1 MAISD
6 FSDLVPELIC
16 LGIDV
21 AICGILYKVYT
32 VNNGAIRAVKVCL
45 CLLLF
50 ARACSS
56 LLTGLFFRM
65 LQSLIQSLQK
75 T

>member
-1 MAISD
+1 MALPD

-45 CLLLF
+45 CLLTC
-50 ARACSS
+50 ARAARA
-56 LLTGLFFRM
+56 FVAAY
-65 LQSLIQSLQK
+65 
-75 T
+75 

>member
-45 CLLLF
+45 CLLIY
-50 ARACSS
+50 ARAERA
-56 LLTGLFFRM
+56 LVAAY
-65 LQSLIQSLQK
+65 
-75 T
+75 